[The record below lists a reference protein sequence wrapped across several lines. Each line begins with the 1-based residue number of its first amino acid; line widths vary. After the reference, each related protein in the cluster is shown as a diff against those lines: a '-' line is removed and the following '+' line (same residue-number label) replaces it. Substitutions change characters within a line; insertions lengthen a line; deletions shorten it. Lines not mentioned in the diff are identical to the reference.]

1 MNKYKFLTRS
11 LVLMLL
17 FTNLAHAAVS
27 IGVQAPRGALKAM
40 AEWSELG
47 KYLTKELGQEVKILP
62 VDVTKTVKTYTNG
75 GVDYMLANPVMALT
89 LIKKQNAKTLVT
101 LNRKAGN
108 QLGGVIIAKKGS
120 NIKTSTDLKGKS
132 VLAFKFK
139 KSAAG
144 YVFQVKHVMDKGL
157 DPFKDFSSFTQAKN
171 QDDIV
176 FAVKN
181 GLADA
186 GFVKTGLLEAM
197 QKEGKIKKTDF
208 EIVDQV
214 NDGFA
219 HVHSTKMYPQW
230 TIVYG
235 DKTDPVVTA
244 KLKTA
249 LLKLKSDDM
258 ASKKARIAGFVE
270 PLSFDELDKTM
281 RALKL
286 GPYNE

>member
-120 NIKTSTDLKGKS
+120 Q
-132 VLAFKFK
+132 LA
-139 KSAAG
+139 S
-144 YVFQVKHVMDKGL
+144 
-157 DPFKDFSSFTQAKN
+157 
-171 QDDIV
+171 
-176 FAVKN
+176 
-181 GLADA
+181 
-186 GFVKTGLLEAM
+186 
-197 QKEGKIKKTDF
+197 
-208 EIVDQV
+208 
-214 NDGFA
+214 
-219 HVHSTKMYPQW
+219 
-230 TIVYG
+230 
-235 DKTDPVVTA
+235 
-244 KLKTA
+244 
-249 LLKLKSDDM
+249 
-258 ASKKARIAGFVE
+258 
-270 PLSFDELDKTM
+270 
-281 RALKL
+281 
-286 GPYNE
+286 